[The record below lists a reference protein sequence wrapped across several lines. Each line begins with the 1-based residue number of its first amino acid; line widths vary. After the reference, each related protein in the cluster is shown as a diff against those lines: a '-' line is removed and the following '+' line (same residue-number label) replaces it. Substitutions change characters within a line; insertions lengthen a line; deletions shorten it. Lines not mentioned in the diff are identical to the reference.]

1 MRVAVPYDTP
11 VMTDSPPLDRGAQP
25 APADLLATPYRT
37 HTCGALRIA
46 DAGSTARLSGWV
58 HRRRD
63 HGQLIF
69 IDLRDRHGITQVVV
83 DRTDQPDA
91 HATASRVRIEF
102 VITVEGDVAPR
113 LPGTENPRLPTGA
126 IELRATTV
134 TILSESKT
142 PPFYINEPDAAIDES
157 LRLRYRY
164 LDIRR
169 EAMASR
175 LLLRSRLVQAIR
187 EVHHANGF
195 IEVETPNLIKS
206 TPEGARDFIV
216 PSRLQPG
223 NVYALPQSPQQLK
236 QLLMVAGIDRYFQ
249 IARCFRDEDLRGDR
263 QPEFTQ
269 LDLEMSFVDE
279 DAVMAFVEA
288 MVIEVCRVTTPDRP
302 IAETPIP
309 RFTYAEAMERF
320 GSDKPDLR
328 FGMELVDL
336 APLWDGTP
344 SGFRVFDDALDVGG
358 RVKAIVVPGLGGAS
372 RKDIDDLI
380 ERAKRFGAK
389 GLVWLAVEESG
400 AVRSSIAKHLG
411 DDGAERLVEH
421 AGAKPGDLVL
431 VVADNAAIT
440 ADVLG
445 RLRAELG
452 PRLGLADPDVLSFC
466 WIHRFPMYQWDAEN
480 GRWDATHNP
489 FSGVLPEDEELLVT
503 TSGDTSRPSP
513 DDPAGRAR
521 ALQYDITLN
530 GWELGGGSIRIHRR
544 DLLARSFALQ
554 GQTEQ
559 GMKEK
564 FGALLEAFDYGPPP
578 HGGIALGID
587 RWAALLSHQA
597 NIREVMAFPKTQ
609 SGGDLM
615 LEAPSP
621 PEPAQLAEL
630 GLRFTGVP
638 GRAAPAAPPS
648 EQVEH
653 VGPTV
658 EA

>member
-1 MRVAVPYDTP
+1 
-11 VMTDSPPLDRGAQP
+11 MTDSPPLDRGATD

-37 HTCGALRIA
+37 HTCGALRLT
-46 DAGSTARLSGWV
+46 DAGATARLSGWV

-69 IDLRDRHGITQVVV
+69 LDLRDRHGITQVVV
-83 DRTDQPDA
+83 DRTEQPGA
-91 HATASRVRIEF
+91 HAIASRVRSEF
-102 VITVEGDVAPR
+102 VVTVEGPVAAR

-126 IELRATTV
+126 IELRASAV
-134 TILSESKT
+134 TILSEAKT
-142 PPFYINEPDAAIDES
+142 PPFYLNDPDAPIDEA

-169 EAMASR
+169 EAMTRR

-187 EVHHANGF
+187 EVHHAHGF
-195 IEVETPNLIKS
+195 VEVETPTLIKS

-223 NVYALPQSPQQLK
+223 SVYALPQSPQQLK
-236 QLLMVAGIDRYFQ
+236 QLLMVGGIDRYFQ

-288 MVIEVCRVTTPDRP
+288 MVIEVCRATTPDRP
-302 IAETPIP
+302 LQETPFP

-328 FGMELVDL
+328 FAMELVDL
-336 APLWDGTP
+336 APLWAETP
-344 SGFRVFDDALDVGG
+344 SGFRVFDETLASGG
-358 RVKAIVVPGLGGAS
+358 RVKAIVAPGLGGAS
-372 RKDIDDLI
+372 RKEIDELT

-389 GLVWLAVEESG
+389 GLVWLAVEDTG
-400 AVRSSIAKHLG
+400 AVRSSISKFLG
-411 DDGAERLVEH
+411 DDGAEQLVTT
-421 AGAKPGDLVL
+421 AGASPGDLVL
-431 VVADNAAIT
+431 VVADTAAIT

-452 PRLGLADPDVLSFC
+452 PRLGLADPEVLSFA
-466 WIHRFPMYQWDAEN
+466 WVHRFPMYQWDAEN
-480 GRWDATHNP
+480 RRWDATHNP
-489 FSGVLPEDEELLVT
+489 FSGVLPEDEELLAT
-503 TSGDTSRPSP
+503 ASGDPGRPSP
-513 DDPAGRAR
+513 EDPAGRAR

-554 GQTEQ
+554 GQTDE
-559 GMKEK
+559 GMREK
-564 FGALLEAFDYGPPP
+564 FGAVLEAFEFGPPP

-587 RWAALLSHQA
+587 RWAALLAHQT

-609 SGGDLM
+609 SGSDLM
-615 LEAPSP
+615 LDAPSP
-621 PEPAQLAEL
+621 PDAAQYDEL
-630 GLRFTGVP
+630 GLRFVGLP
-638 GRAAPAAPPS
+638 GRAAPPPS
-648 EQVEH
+648 E
-653 VGPTV
+653 
-658 EA
+658 